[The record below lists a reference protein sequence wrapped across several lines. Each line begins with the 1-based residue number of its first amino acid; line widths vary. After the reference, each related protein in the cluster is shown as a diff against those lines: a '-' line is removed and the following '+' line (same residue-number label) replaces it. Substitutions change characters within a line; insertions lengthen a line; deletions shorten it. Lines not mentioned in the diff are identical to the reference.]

1 MIECIREEG
10 GRRARLS
17 YDGGSLFNNTRNT
30 SINRESVNE
39 CNSEGSFALIVGT
52 RNIVVS
58 HTLPY

>member
-39 CNSEGSFALIVGT
+39 CNSEGSFALK
-52 RNIVVS
+52 
-58 HTLPY
+58 